1 MRNNLPSEI
10 QAFLT
15 AHEAS
20 HYFLAVSGG
29 MDSMLLLDLVRSVR
43 SNLTVL
49 HVNYQLRGAESEADQ
64 AFVEACCQSMDIPCM
79 VHRVRL
85 SDKLSNG
92 GNLQQMARDERYAF
106 FTQHLKQSPGSRLLV
121 AHHQDD
127 QFETFWL
134 QLFRGAG
141 MSGLKGML
149 KENGKILRPLLRYS
163 KQELKE
169 FATSHNIKWRE
180 DRSNQK
186 TDYQRN
192 ALRLKI
198 LPELEREIPA
208 LRHSILFI
216 QDTFQTQLKEF
227 EPTLNAYYQ
236 EILQS
241 NTITLDKVNYLF
253 DYQIIELL
261 KKLHIPTHIFQGF
274 RTLFS
279 AEIGKKMQ
287 WNTPQSP
294 YCEVVRERDELRFI
308 RKSETR
314 ASIPVFHCTK
324 VESLPSHF
332 SKEVLFLD
340 AQKLTGTLHV
350 RLWESGDRMFP
361 IGLSGSKLISDILKD
376 VHVESSAKK
385 QQYVL
390 CDEEKIIACIGY
402 RVDRRAIADQ
412 HSTEILR
419 VDFNNNW

>member
-1 MRNNLPSEI
+1 MRNNLQSEI
-10 QAFLT
+10 HAFLT

-29 MDSMLLLDLVRSVR
+29 MDSMLLLELVRSVR

-64 AFVEACCQSMDIPCM
+64 AFVEAYCQSKDIPCM

-92 GNLQQMARDERYAF
+92 GNLQQIARGERYAF
-106 FTQHLKQSPGSRLLV
+106 FAQHLKRIANARLLV

-141 MSGLKGML
+141 MAGLKGML
-149 KENGKILRPLLRYS
+149 EENGNILRPLLHYS

-169 FATSHNIKWRE
+169 YASSLEIKWRE

-208 LRHSILFI
+208 LRQSIFTL
-216 QDTFQTQLKEF
+216 QNVFQAELQEF
-227 EPTLNAYYQ
+227 EPSLNALYQ

-241 NTITLDKVNYLF
+241 NTITLDKVIYLF

-261 KKLHIPTHIFQGF
+261 KKLQIPTHIHQGF
-274 RTLFS
+274 TTLFS
-279 AEIGKKMQ
+279 AEIGKKTQ
-287 WNTPQSP
+287 WNTAQGP
-294 YCEVVRERDELRFI
+294 YCEVVRERDGLRFI
-308 RKSETR
+308 PKSKMN
-314 ASIPVFHCTK
+314 ASPPVFLSTK
-324 VESLPSHF
+324 VNSLPSHF

-340 AQKLTGTLHV
+340 AQKLHGALHV

-376 VHVESSAKK
+376 AHVESSAKK
-385 QQYVL
+385 QQFVL

-402 RVDRRAIADQ
+402 SIDRRAIADKN
-412 HSTEILR
+412 STEILR